1 MYPKQRD
8 GITIQAVGDE
18 MVVLDQD
25 NDQIHQLNATA
36 SVILAHCDGEKSDL
50 MIADELVRRFA
61 IDQSVAISDVQTA
74 IAQLRK
80 LELVH

>member
-1 MYPKQRD
+1 MCPKQRD

-18 MVVLDQD
+18 MVVLDQN

-36 SVILAHCDGEKSDL
+36 SLILSHCDGEKSAL
-50 MIADELVRRFA
+50 LIADELVRHFA
-61 IDQSVAISDVQTA
+61 IDQSVAISDVHNA
-74 IAQLRK
+74 IVQLRK

>member
-8 GITIQAVGDE
+8 GITVQAVGDE

-36 SVILAHCDGEKSDL
+36 SIILSHCDGERSDL
-50 MIADELVRRFA
+50 MIADELVRQFDIA
-61 IDQSVAISDVQTA
+61 QSVAINDVQNA
-74 IAQLRK
+74 LAQLRE

>member
-1 MYPKQRD
+1 MYPKQKD
-8 GITIQAVGDE
+8 GITVQTVGDE

-36 SVILAHCDGEKSDL
+36 SIILSHCDGERSDL
-50 MIADELVRRFA
+50 MIADELVRQFD
-61 IDQSVAISDVQTA
+61 IDQSVAINDVQNA
-74 IAQLRK
+74 LVQLRE

>member
-1 MYPKQRD
+1 MNPKQRD

-36 SVILAHCDGEKSDL
+36 SLILSHCDGEQSEL
-50 MIADELVRRFA
+50 IIADELVRQFD
-61 IDQSVAISDVQTA
+61 IDQGAAISDVQNA
-74 IAQLRK
+74 IVQLRE
-80 LELVH
+80 LALVH

>member
-8 GITIQAVGDE
+8 GITVQAVGDE

-36 SVILAHCDGEKSDL
+36 SIILSHCDGERSDL
-50 MIADELVRRFA
+50 MIADELVRQFD
-61 IDQSVAISDVQTA
+61 IDKSVAINDVQNVLV
-74 IAQLRK
+74 QLRE

>member
-8 GITIQAVGDE
+8 GITIQTVGDE

-36 SVILAHCDGEKSDL
+36 SLILSHCDGQTSDIL
-50 MIADELVRRFA
+50 IADVLVCQFDIDHNTAIGDVQNAIIQLRELELVR
-61 IDQSVAISDVQTA
+61 
-74 IAQLRK
+74 
-80 LELVH
+80 

>member
-1 MYPKQRD
+1 MCPKQRD

-18 MVVLDQD
+18 MVVLDQN

-36 SVILAHCDGEKSDL
+36 SLILSHCDGEKSAL
-50 MIADELVRRFA
+50 FIADELVRHFA
-61 IDQSVAISDVQTA
+61 IDQSVAISDVQNV
-74 IAQLRK
+74 IVQLRQ

>member
-36 SVILAHCDGEKSDL
+36 SLILSHCDGEKSDL
-50 MIADELVRRFA
+50 FIADELVRRFA
-61 IDQSVAISDVQTA
+61 IDQNTAIHDVQNA
-74 IAQLRK
+74 IVQLRE
-80 LELVH
+80 LELVY

>member
-36 SVILAHCDGEKSDL
+36 SLILSHCDGQKSDL
-50 MIADELVRRFA
+50 LIADELVRQFD
-61 IDQSVAISDVQTA
+61 IDRNTAISDVQSA
-74 IAQLRK
+74 IVQLRE
-80 LELVH
+80 LELVR

>member
-8 GITIQAVGDE
+8 GITIQPVGDE
-18 MVVLDQD
+18 MVVLDQA

-36 SVILAHCDGEKSDL
+36 SLILSQCDGEKSDL

-61 IDQSVAISDVQTA
+61 IDQSVAISDVQNA
-74 IAQLRK
+74 IVQLRE

>member
-8 GITIQAVGDE
+8 GITVQAVGDE

-36 SVILAHCDGEKSDL
+36 SIILSHCDGERSDL
-50 MIADELVRRFA
+50 MIADELVRQFDIA
-61 IDQSVAISDVQTA
+61 QSVAINDVQKA
-74 IAQLRK
+74 LAQLRE